1 MNIKTKHNNSKYAP
15 RILRKPEVIALTN
28 LSKSSLYNRVKAGLM
43 PPSIS
48 LGERA
53 VGFIASEVHTVLD
66 AMCQEKT
73 PQQIKE
79 LVQELIANRAT
90 NKGGISL

>member
-1 MNIKTKHNNSKYAP
+1 MNINTQYNNPKYAP
-15 RILRKPEVIALTN
+15 RILRKPEVIALTT
-28 LSKSSLYNRVKAGLM
+28 LSKSSLYNRVRDGLM

-66 AMCQEKT
+66 AMCQEQT
-73 PQQIKE
+73 PEQIKQ
-79 LVQELIANRAT
+79 LVKNLIASRT
-90 NKGGISL
+90 TSKGGI

>member
-1 MNIKTKHNNSKYAP
+1 MNINAQYNNPKYAP

-66 AMCQEKT
+66 AICQEQS
-73 PQQIKE
+73 PEQIKQ
-79 LVQELIANRAT
+79 LVKNLVASRAT
-90 NKGGISL
+90 HKGAI

>member
-1 MNIKTKHNNSKYAP
+1 MNINTQYNTSKYTP

-66 AMCQEKT
+66 AMCQEQT
-73 PQQIKE
+73 PEQIKA
-79 LVQELIANRAT
+79 LVQELIQQRKKVA
-90 NKGGISL
+90 

>member
-1 MNIKTKHNNSKYAP
+1 MNINTHYNNPKYTT

-66 AMCQEKT
+66 AMCQEQT
-73 PQQIKE
+73 PEQIKA
-79 LVQELIANRAT
+79 LVQELIQQRKKAA
-90 NKGGISL
+90 